1 MTYLSDIP
9 HMEFSHA
16 IGRRHFDQIS
26 HTPGCVRY
34 GFVCKSPVLP
44 GPVPAYTMSTK
55 ADVNAVST
63 KGVVPTPR
71 PLQVLVDFDLSENRL
86 TAPWNGCVRGGASL
100 CGGVGCGVGV
110 LGKENQGK
118 HTHASDISVE
128 IAWHLCSCESRKQG
142 LRMCFLGGDGRCR
155 IASFF
160 LPESQHSIGLY
171 TYIDTS

>member
-1 MTYLSDIP
+1 MASRNSHVL
-9 HMEFSHA
+9 HGLAQMEF
-16 IGRRHFDQIS
+16 IEKNVKLNELRTGI
-26 HTPGCVRY
+26 P
-34 GFVCKSPVLP
+34 
-44 GPVPAYTMSTK
+44 MSTK